1 MEGVSGHKTIKHKK
15 VIQFTAINDNNKL
28 AEVEKPKDPFDAPL
42 RECETLYNLALRSD
56 LQKARQLYHKL
67 LKHDL
72 MQDSLFQESDNR
84 TSLSQRITR
93 LKFCALK
100 NYAENLD
107 HEYLHNKSKIS
118 AQDAIEYFQKIDST
132 DQSIWL
138 KIGNLAISDEVNDL
152 PLAEN
157 AFINALEDLNIFDN
171 SIDKPLKYTFL
182 SPNRKEALENLSKL
196 LYDTGS
202 FERCLNIVDKGITL
216 DPENGFLNQLRY
228 QLLNDT
234 WVKLIL
240 PQNYYEIA
248 PPIKKP
254 INFKYIQRHIRTMSY
269 ISHTP
274 MNSLCFVL
282 NTYTWNDLGEL
293 LIRICD
299 KIATEKCHKS
309 DDSNF
314 PASSPHIYID
324 LKNYQEKTFI
334 DNDINGA
341 CQKRK
346 RKDTTTNTDYTCG
359 KSKVARYGLNRRART
374 KQNEQ
379 IDSFNRKRDEE
390 TEEFT
395 NKIESIIKKIN
406 PEYSIRNKHPSEEVD
421 RFLLFFD
428 KLWMNHVSIEDH
440 EAIIKEAK
448 NNPRSKLSSDSSL
461 YMFIPHTNPPPPD
474 PYFDETQV
482 GEMFVDSE
490 DSDQEIKKKTLWLC
504 RWPEGLKDIVRDII
518 NRIYE
523 QFIDMLSNT
532 CSAWNGDDGN
542 AAIMMDESETSPFQ
556 KRKQLSEILLAF
568 FEFAIDSH
576 ISRSGEYINEDD
588 NQATSSISLKT
599 SLEWQ
604 LVIEDCE
611 WSLIS
616 SNWNFSSYLLD
627 LEAKIEKS
635 IGDVGKLQC
644 HYKKWKE
651 WSHQLLTRYWWC
663 KGKMSLFLK
672 NPERAMSSFKELTLL
687 TEINDILLTNSSFD
701 PYINNTTINN
711 KIDLLESQK
720 DLPQDNWS
728 RTILHF
734 IDSVNFLLNCVS
746 DNIDEDLVV
755 QFWTT
760 IHSINEAL
768 SKVTNAIKDGQSIEL
783 STAEYDI
790 SEPLNVLCIRV
801 WILFYYILRG
811 APSYVE
817 NDDFAE
823 FLATVHDQL
832 GARRIC
838 CSDNGSFLKFC
849 LNTFAELDASE
860 NLQHEYQCCHCLYGV
875 SLTIDAELPWD
886 HDVPAIELDF
896 ETAKLIYRRVRNFIS
911 EKSSKTWVF
920 KNDIKEF
927 LDAMAS
933 IVEPPTDEKLKK
945 CSYRTQHYLEDEICF
960 YEAVQYQ
967 EHDHY
972 INDLAAISCD
982 EENDISDLYY
992 FRGKIL
998 HHQFKSRSS
1007 KSNQYKA
1014 IELLEKAI
1022 EQFTLDYYICPLR
1035 YSTWYALG
1043 SCYASLADESLTWN
1057 AIEIVNS
1064 HAKITE
1070 FQKKSFLCFVRS
1082 AKILTWFPNHHAPT
1096 SPTEEI
1102 NFWREFGYLVY
1113 SMTTEPMSM
1122 EAFKLN
1128 PDHSDIWRKPNPN
1141 DLYAFAAHCFG
1152 RALESEKLLFKKLKV
1167 NESNGNS
1174 IIYEEDW
1181 RLPYML
1187 GKCYQ
1192 KLGKSAESVLCL
1204 YKLAVDRTPEKSGII
1219 GQERLV
1225 DTEYKLTSTLAKF
1238 MITSKIK
1245 PYFVE
1250 EMLSDNSGAPLHL
1263 KPSDKD
1269 PGSFNME
1276 RPEYQYAYNLISSRI
1291 ADIRKMDKNKWQHR
1305 PVFRHAW
1312 LTYHVER
1319 KSEEAKL
1326 ILQNLFQLKVTSK
1339 AMMNVWKPEFERSGR
1354 HFVYVHQY
1362 IRFLIELA
1370 RITLDVEC
1378 LETISKKL
1386 AKASNIV
1393 LKEDIIKVELE
1404 NAFKYVER
1412 EHQKAVLDGMQQQN
1426 SDNELNEQSNMMSV
1440 SALISQENDDSP
1452 INIGFGEPSSE

>member
-1 MEGVSGHKTIKHKK
+1 M
-15 VIQFTAINDNNKL
+15 N
-28 AEVEKPKDPFDAPL
+28 EKNVGIIDYLCSYLMYLFGKFVDSED
-42 RECETLYNLALRSD
+42 SD
-56 LQKARQLYHKL
+56 
-67 LKHDL
+67 
-72 MQDSLFQESDNR
+72 QE
-84 TSLSQRITR
+84 
-93 LKFCALK
+93 
-100 NYAENLD
+100 
-107 HEYLHNKSKIS
+107 
-118 AQDAIEYFQKIDST
+118 
-132 DQSIWL
+132 
-138 KIGNLAISDEVNDL
+138 
-152 PLAEN
+152 
-157 AFINALEDLNIFDN
+157 
-171 SIDKPLKYTFL
+171 
-182 SPNRKEALENLSKL
+182 
-196 LYDTGS
+196 
-202 FERCLNIVDKGITL
+202 
-216 DPENGFLNQLRY
+216 
-228 QLLNDT
+228 
-234 WVKLIL
+234 
-240 PQNYYEIA
+240 
-248 PPIKKP
+248 IKKKTLWLCRWP
-254 INFKYIQRHIRTMSY
+254 EGLKDIVRDIIN
-269 ISHTP
+269 
-274 MNSLCFVL
+274 
-282 NTYTWNDLGEL
+282 
-293 LIRICD
+293 RIY
-299 KIATEKCHKS
+299 E
-309 DDSNF
+309 
-314 PASSPHIYID
+314 
-324 LKNYQEKTFI
+324 QFI
-334 DNDINGA
+334 DMLSNTCSAWNGDDGNA
-341 CQKRK
+341 AIMM
-346 RKDTTTNTDYTCG
+346 DET
-359 KSKVARYGLNRRART
+359 RT

-482 GEMFVDSE
+482 GEMVKQFVEKMNEKNVGIIDYLCSYLMYLFGKFVDSE

-720 DLPQDNWS
+720 
-728 RTILHF
+728 RF
-734 IDSVNFLLNCVS
+734 
-746 DNIDEDLVV
+746 
-755 QFWTT
+755 TT
-760 IHSINEAL
+760 RQL
-768 SKVTNAIKDGQSIEL
+768 QEL

-933 IVEPPTDEKLKK
+933 IVEPPTDE
-945 CSYRTQHYLEDEICF
+945 
-960 YEAVQYQ
+960 
-967 EHDHY
+967 
-972 INDLAAISCD
+972 N
-982 EENDISDLYY
+982 ISDLYY

-1412 EHQKAVLDGMQQQN
+1412 EHQKA
-1426 SDNELNEQSNMMSV
+1426 
-1440 SALISQENDDSP
+1440 
-1452 INIGFGEPSSE
+1452 